1 MTRPNQA
8 AIPASSLDDAVS
20 FLNNEY
26 DNPALV
32 VSLLAKLSRKYSEPN
47 VYTKIKAIVA
57 LHSIAENVSDKACNA
72 IALSVHTLRREID
85 EKVGHPFFGMETVDD
100 VADRASNVA
109 ELEAVELAKTYSTY
123 VFDYIELKSDL
134 PKTTGKKSSSLAM
147 KSTGMSPAT
156 RAEGLMGLLER

>member
-57 LHSIAENVSDKACNA
+57 LHSIAENVSEKHATLLPC
-72 IALSVHTLRREID
+72 LSIH
-85 EKVGHPFFGMETVDD
+85 
-100 VADRASNVA
+100 
-109 ELEAVELAKTYSTY
+109 
-123 VFDYIELKSDL
+123 
-134 PKTTGKKSSSLAM
+134 
-147 KSTGMSPAT
+147 
-156 RAEGLMGLLER
+156 